1 MYGYNSLHSYIK
13 KNSVTV
19 NNKNVQYHSKKK
31 VAVHLSKIGRIG
43 FDISV
48 ETPSVDGQF
57 GNAANMFSNFFD
69 YNCRS

>member
-1 MYGYNSLHSYIK
+1 
-13 KNSVTV
+13 V

-43 FDISV
+43 FAISV